1 MDATNGM
8 TQIINMIVRGLINMF
23 HILDEF
29 KFSGISMLDF
39 LITLFIIGSALP
51 VILAILNSRSSVEG
65 VRSYV
70 RSSTHKRG
78 VDE

>member
-23 HILDEF
+23 FILDEF

-39 LITLFIIGSALP
+39 LITLFIVGAVLP
-51 VILAILNSRSSVEG
+51 VILAIVTTRASDDDVANYHRY
-65 VRSYV
+65 RD
-70 RSSTHKRG
+70 STH
-78 VDE
+78 VDK